1 MGKLYEHTQTRTHP
15 SLLTSK
21 AATECPKYAAIYKM
35 RAKESRGDG
44 IMSLHKKAR
53 SHKHFGQIG
62 NLEMAASLIQ
72 ARMMF
77 LLVKKHS
84 PSAASE

>member
-1 MGKLYEHTQTRTHP
+1 MDGAVRISTYRRIYLFFYWRACLKPQMGKLYEHTQTRTHP

-44 IMSLHKKAR
+44 IMSLHKKTR

-62 NLEMAASLIQ
+62 NL
-72 ARMMF
+72 
-77 LLVKKHS
+77 
-84 PSAASE
+84 